1 MTSERKPVPSVTERL
16 LNSGSQLPSLRRN
29 GIFYVL
35 LALFLYIIVVT
46 RPQQTL
52 VLSRMMEVPQIQR
65 IPRNED
71 QRFEEI
77 PKVEARSKKLEQKPD
92 WDTLDGI
99 GFEFEENKP
108 IVMDPRFYDMLKLP
122 QCDLTKDKIPS
133 KINIKEA
140 MDQFQK
146 CVRPIVERWRGD
158 IKSMNTKF
166 SETRPCEAAFKDMDV
181 IPMTNLHE
189 TKWAI
194 LPHCREENIMVTIG
208 IGHDTYGEERLNRT
222 LPNTKF
228 FGADPI
234 IEPNRQLYTAF
245 GKYFPFAIGK
255 KPGFTKFRVLP
266 NQNQK
271 TRKYEFQDVTTIPFT
286 YFLWDILG
294 LKQIDIA
301 WIDIEGGEFEFLDQ
315 FYRGGPMDE
324 KGIVICQFNLEVHSK
339 FNPPGAQVFHDFVF
353 RILDDKRYIFTKV
366 LNTDVGI
373 HRMFFVNVE
382 DEKCVRKFLQ

>member
-1 MTSERKPVPSVTERL
+1 MTSEGKPVPSVTKRL
-16 LNSGSQLPSLRRN
+16 LNSGSQLPSFRRN

-46 RPQQTL
+46 RPQQTM

-65 IPRNED
+65 IPSND
-71 QRFEEI
+71 YQEI
-77 PKVEARSKKLEQKPD
+77 SKVEVKSKKLEQKPD

-99 GFEFEENKP
+99 GFEFEE
-108 IVMDPRFYDMLKLP
+108 
-122 QCDLTKDKIPS
+122 
-133 KINIKEA
+133 
-140 MDQFQK
+140 
-146 CVRPIVERWRGD
+146 
-158 IKSMNTKF
+158 MNTKF
-166 SETRPCEAAFKDMDV
+166 SETRLYAPE
-181 IPMTNLHE
+181 H
-189 TKWAI
+189 
-194 LPHCREENIMVTIG
+194 
-208 IGHDTYGEERLNRT
+208 
-222 LPNTKF
+222 KF

-382 DEKCVRKFLQ
+382 DMRCV

>member
-1 MTSERKPVPSVTERL
+1 MTSEGKPVPSVTKRL
-16 LNSGSQLPSLRRN
+16 LNSGSQLPSFRRN

-46 RPQQTL
+46 RPQQTM

-65 IPRNED
+65 IPSND
-71 QRFEEI
+71 YQEI
-77 PKVEARSKKLEQKPD
+77 SKVEVKSKKLEQKPD

-122 QCDLTKDKIPS
+122 QCDLTKDKVPS

-140 MDQFQK
+140 MNQFQQ

-166 SETRPCEAAFKDMDV
+166 SETRLCEAAFKDMDV

-208 IGHDTYGEERLNRT
+208 IGHDTYGEERLNR
-222 LPNTKF
+222 
-228 FGADPI
+228 
-234 IEPNRQLYTAF
+234 
-245 GKYFPFAIGK
+245 
-255 KPGFTKFRVLP
+255 
-266 NQNQK
+266 
-271 TRKYEFQDVTTIPFT
+271 
-286 YFLWDILG
+286 
-294 LKQIDIA
+294 QIDIA